1 MKYSSL
7 VALLG
12 LIVACSGGNQPKT
25 GPSPDAGES
34 PQAPTPAEP
43 APSPVV
49 VHPPID
55 STAPA
60 APVPVLAD
68 SAIQADSAKDAE
80 ILDVLTMVEPGPDS
94 LAEDSLATE
103 EITYDIDVTTY
114 GEHKRVKYW
123 LDFFQGPARERMSV
137 WLQRKPRY
145 EPMIRAKLRD
155 YSVPEDMVYL
165 ALIESGYSN
174 SAVSRARATG
184 MWQFMKGTGKLY
196 GLRIDTWVDE
206 RRDPVRATD
215 AAARHLADLRDR
227 FGSMYLAAAA
237 YNAGAGKVGRGMKRL
252 GEAENPE
259 DEEEANASFFKL
271 YDTRYIRQETKDY
284 VPKLIAAALIAK
296 QPEKYG
302 FERVTG
308 VEPLT
313 YDSIIVSDATGLDVV
328 ARLADTNL
336 AALRELNPQYLRLV
350 TPPRQTSI
358 IRLPTGLGEVTAA
371 RYAATPPKSRIN
383 YVEHVV
389 VRGQTAGA
397 IARTYRVTTK
407 LIADANP
414 GIRINRLRPGTHLVI
429 PTSYV
434 PPVAEPSAQRAK
446 VTPVKGSS
454 STTIRYKVRSGES
467 LWTIAEKYNT
477 TIENLRSLNALG
489 RKESLK
495 AGQVIRVPAPA
506 DSVKAQ
512 PTRVATRSK
521 AAPAGGGA
529 KSHLVRRG
537 ETLTSIASRYQV
549 TISDLRTANG
559 MSTRSVLKAGE
570 RLVIP

>member
-12 LIVACSGGNQPKT
+12 LVGACSGSGSQPKT
-25 GPSPDAGES
+25 
-34 PQAPTPAEP
+34 APEPVSKEP
-43 APSPVV
+43 APVPGAEVPAPIAMA
-49 VHPPID
+49 PPLD
-55 STAPA
+55 SIPPSAPA
-60 APVPVLAD
+60 PVLAD
-68 SAIQADSAKDAE
+68 SAVQADSAKDAE
-80 ILDVLTMVEPGPDS
+80 ILDKLADEEPATDS
-94 LAEDSLATE
+94 VIEDSLTAE

-114 GEHKRVKYW
+114 GEHSRVKYW
-123 LDFFQGPARERMSV
+123 LNFFQGPARERMTV

-145 EPMIRAKLRD
+145 EPMIRAKMRD
-155 YSVPEDMVYL
+155 YAVPEDMVYL

-196 GLRIDTWVDE
+196 GLRIDSWVDE

-237 YNAGAGKVGRGMKRL
+237 YNAGAGKVGRGMKRM
-252 GEAENPE
+252 GEAVNQE
-259 DEEEANASFFKL
+259 DEEEANASFFRL

-302 FERVTG
+302 FERVVG
-308 VEPLT
+308 VEALT
-313 YDSIIVSDATGLDVV
+313 YDSVIVPDATGLDVI

-350 TPPRQTSI
+350 TPPRQTSVV
-358 IRLPTGLGEVTAA
+358 RLPTGLGSVTAA
-371 RYAATPPKSRIN
+371 RYAAMPVKSRIN
-383 YVEHVV
+383 YLEHVV
-389 VRGQTAGA
+389 VRGQSAGS

-414 GIRINRLRPGTHLVI
+414 GVRLTRLRPGTHLVI

-434 PPVAEPSAQRAK
+434 PPVAERSAPR
-446 VTPVKGSS
+446 TPVTVAKGSS
-454 STTIRYKVRSGES
+454 TTTIRYKVRSGES
-467 LWTIAEKYNT
+467 LWTIATKYNT
-477 TIENLRSLNALG
+477 TIEKLRSLNALTK
-489 RKESLK
+489 RESLR

-506 DSVKAQ
+506 DSVRAE
-512 PTRVATRSK
+512 TRVAVKSK
-521 AAPAGGGA
+521 PAPAGGSGA
-529 KSHLVRRG
+529 RSHLVRRG

-549 TISDLRTANG
+549 TISDLRGANG
-559 MSTRSVLKAGE
+559 MSERSLLKAGD